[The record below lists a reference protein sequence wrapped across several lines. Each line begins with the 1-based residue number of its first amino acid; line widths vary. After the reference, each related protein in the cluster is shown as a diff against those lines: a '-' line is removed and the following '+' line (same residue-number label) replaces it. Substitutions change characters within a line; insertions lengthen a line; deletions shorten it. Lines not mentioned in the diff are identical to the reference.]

1 MRVYRWLLRLYPAA
15 LRCEYGAAMEET
27 FARRLADA
35 RIAGGWRP
43 AQAWTREVL
52 GVIAVAISERSPAG
66 ARRRRHRQLTLDTSR
81 KAVPMQA
88 MRREIRYAARRLARN
103 PAFTWS
109 AVLTLALAIGANASI
124 FAIVQHVVRNP
135 LPYPD
140 SDRIIVLDQGALG
153 LNAPSG
159 VSLTEG
165 LYYEYLD
172 RARSLERLAL
182 YSTSEAT
189 LTGHGEPER
198 LRVTAATPSLA
209 SVLRVSPVL
218 GRWFSEAEGEP
229 GAARVAVLSH
239 GLWLRRYGGDAS
251 ILGQSV
257 ILYGVPTVVI
267 GVMPSGFA
275 FPDTSVDAWTPTPLA
290 RSMGFGIFSYN
301 GIARLRE
308 GVTLQAAR
316 ADLNAAIAAIP
327 QDYPEYPN
335 TIGYHL
341 DLVATPITLKDAI
354 VGRVALGL
362 WILLASVGFVLLIA
376 CANVANLCLVRA
388 EAQQRD
394 IAIRRALGA
403 GSSAVARY
411 FLAESL
417 LLSAAGGAIGFGLA
431 WSAVRLLVTTGP
443 TSLPRLAEVRIDGIV
458 AMFTLLL
465 ATGVAIAFAVLPL
478 LRPAPLVSTLQSGG
492 RAQTASRGRHHV
504 RHVLMG
510 AQVAL
515 ALVLLI
521 FSGLMIRSFEKL
533 RAIDPGFDPHSAL
546 TFRLGL
552 PAHDYANRGAMVA
565 AHHALL
571 DRFAALPGVTAVSA
585 TSCLPLAEDAD
596 CFGNTLFVDGRPFP
610 VGALPP
616 GVSFRAVA
624 ADYFQTTG
632 IHLIR
637 GRGIDRHDVDQ
648 AASVVVINQE
658 LARVYF
664 PNQDPIGQRIAS
676 SRPPSMSG
684 PDWLL
689 IVGIAGDTP
698 SGSLVESRPM
708 PAVYMPISIARGP
721 ETPVTALVGPGISIM
736 SYVLRTTTPPRT
748 LVPAVRRTIHEVD
761 ANLPI
766 VQVRTL
772 QEMLDQASVY
782 MAFTMV
788 LLAIAAAVALLLGVI
803 GIYGVTSYIVS
814 QRRAEIGLRLA
825 LGAEPHRVVAMIVRQ
840 GGMVALA
847 GTITGLAAALAASRV
862 LGSLLY
868 GVSERDPGVFT
879 TTTLA
884 LLAIALLACWLP
896 ARRAARLNPLDTL
909 RAD

>member
-15 LRCEYGAAMEET
+15 LRREYGAAMEET

-35 RIAGGWRP
+35 HAAGGWRP
-43 AQAWTREVL
+43 AQVWTREVL
-52 GVIAVAISERSPAG
+52 GAIALAIGERSPAG
-66 ARRRRHRQLTLDTSR
+66 ARRRRQRRLNLDTSR
-81 KAVPMQA
+81 KAAPMQA
-88 MRREIRYAARRLARN
+88 MLTEIRYAARRLARN
-103 PAFTWS
+103 PAFTWP
-109 AVLTLALAIGANASI
+109 AVLTLALAIGATASI
-124 FAIVQHVVRNP
+124 FTVVQHVVLNP

-140 SDRIIVLDQGALG
+140 SERIILLDHGAQGLNLSSGLG
-153 LNAPSG
+153 LS
-159 VSLTEG
+159 EG
-165 LYYEYLD
+165 IYYQYID
-172 RARSLERLAL
+172 RARTLEHLAL
-182 YSTSEAT
+182 YTTSEAT

-198 LRVTAATPSLA
+198 IRVTAATPSLG
-209 SVLRVSPVL
+209 SVLRVSPAL

-229 GAARVAVLSH
+229 GAAHVAVLSH
-239 GLWLRRYGGDAS
+239 GLWQRRYGGDAGIVGRS
-251 ILGQSV
+251 I
-257 ILYGVPTVVI
+257 ILYGVSTTVI
-267 GVMPSGFA
+267 GVMPPGFG
-275 FPDTSVDAWTPTPLA
+275 FPASVDAWTPTPLA
-290 RSMGFGIFSYN
+290 RSTGFGIFTYN

-308 GVTLQAAR
+308 GVTLAAAR
-316 ADLNAAIAAIP
+316 ADLDAAIAAIP
-327 QDYPEYPN
+327 QVYPEYPK

-341 DLVATPITLKDAI
+341 DLIAVPITLKEAI
-354 VGRVALGL
+354 VGRVARGL

-394 IAIRRALGA
+394 IAIRRALGVDGA
-403 GSSAVARY
+403 GVVRY

-431 WSAVRLLVTTGP
+431 WGAVRLLVATAP

-458 AMFTLLL
+458 AAFTLLL
-465 ATGVAIAFAVLPL
+465 AAGVAIAFAVLPL
-478 LRPAPLVSTLQSGG
+478 LRPAPLVSALQSGG
-492 RAQTASRGRHHV
+492 RAQTASRSRHRL

-515 ALVLLI
+515 ALVLLV
-521 FSGLMIRSFEKL
+521 FSGLMVRSFQKL
-533 RAIDPGFDPHSAL
+533 RAIDPGFDPRSAL

-552 PAHDYANRGAMVA
+552 PAHDYPDRPAMVA
-565 AHHALL
+565 AHDALL

-585 TSCLPLAEDAD
+585 TSCLPLATDAD
-596 CFGNTLFVDGRPFP
+596 CFGNTLFVAGRPFP
-610 VGALPP
+610 IGALPP

-624 ADYFQTTG
+624 ADYFLATG
-632 IHLIR
+632 IRLIR
-637 GRGIDRHDVDQ
+637 GRGIDRHDVDH
-648 AASVVVINQE
+648 AASVVVINQA
-658 LARVYF
+658 LARAYF

-676 SRPPSMSG
+676 SRPPSM
-684 PDWLL
+684 PPPNWLT
-689 IVGIAGDTP
+689 IVGIAADTP
-698 SGSLVESRPM
+698 SRTLVESSPA
-708 PAVYMPISIARGP
+708 PAVYMPMSIARGP

-736 SYVLRTTTPPRT
+736 SYVLRTTTPPGA
-748 LVPAVRRTIHEVD
+748 LVPAVRRATHDVD

-772 QEMLDQASVY
+772 QEMLGQASAY

-788 LLAIAAAVALLLGVI
+788 LLAIATAVALLLGVI

-825 LGAEPHRVVAMIVRQ
+825 LGAEPHRVVGMIVRQ
-840 GGMVALA
+840 GGIVTLA
-847 GTITGLAAALAASRV
+847 GTITGLATALAASRV

-868 GVSERDPGVFT
+868 EVSERDPGVFT